1 MKPNR
6 TKEDILLLSQL
17 QQGDKKAFN
26 TLFRRYYPILCA
38 YAHRFVDLEDAEEI
52 VQDVMLWLWENREIL
67 LIESSLSQ
75 YLLKM
80 IYHRS
85 LNRIAQKEVKYR
97 ADTLFYEKSQD
108 FYQIEELTKRIH
120 TAIAELP
127 ESYREAFIMHRF
139 RDMSYKEIAQ
149 TLNTSTKTVDYRIQQ
164 ALKLLRKELK
174 EFLSFALI
182 FLAA

>member
-75 YLLKM
+75 YVERYITVHKP
-80 IYHRS
+80 HR
-85 LNRIAQKEVKYR
+85 
-97 ADTLFYEKSQD
+97 
-108 FYQIEELTKRIH
+108 TKGGKVSVRYI
-120 TAIAELP
+120 IL
-127 ESYREAFIMHRF
+127 
-139 RDMSYKEIAQ
+139 
-149 TLNTSTKTVDYRIQQ
+149 
-164 ALKLLRKELK
+164 
-174 EFLSFALI
+174 
-182 FLAA
+182 